1 MEKGRKNATVLDA
14 AIEDV
19 HRCLQNRTFDSFPV
33 TPVAKK
39 SSLRHPYNDESK
51 VKELTNASLIY
62 NAPVLSA
69 LVEEHQFLA
78 KHSVQHTFSLEFIKC
93 TDQHCN
99 HCTGNPVQVKKLLTF
114 LREFGEGHIFTPT
127 PSTENADH

>member
-1 MEKGRKNATVLDA
+1 MADWSPALSKPTRKEQTPDEQTSLTEMEKGRKNATVLDA

-51 VKELTNASLIY
+51 VEELTNASLIPIH
-62 NAPVLSA
+62 NDPVLSA
-69 LVEEHQFLA
+69 LAEEHQFLA
-78 KHSVQHTFSLEFIKC
+78 KHSMQHTF
-93 TDQHCN
+93 TQGVHQM
-99 HCTGNPVQVKKLLTF
+99 H
-114 LREFGEGHIFTPT
+114 
-127 PSTENADH
+127 